1 MEIKCFNKQN
11 LPQPEEREAL
21 AQFLFTQLDE
31 YGDPIE
37 DIKNCMQYALSEN
50 GKPGGFIL
58 AGYDDDRL
66 ASAVIVNET
75 CMGGFIPENIL
86 VYIATHS
93 DFRGK
98 GIGGKM
104 MREALQTAKGDV
116 ALHVEPNNP
125 AKRLYERLGF
135 TNKYLE
141 MRYKKEK

>member
-11 LPQPEEREAL
+11 PPQPEERETI

-58 AGYDDDRL
+58 AGYENDRL

-116 ALHVEPNNP
+116 ALHVEAENP